1 MLAALH
7 ARYATH
13 LAELDRLMLDELAR
27 WRSADI
33 DRLWTLTQAQ
43 IERHGKRLRPLLAL
57 TMAEYLGGD
66 PRIAVRGAA
75 SVELYH
81 TASLILDDVQDH
93 SEIRRG
99 EPTVSASVSPS
110 TAVNVALFVRSLAY
124 HVIYGDTNGDPA
136 QRLRMHQ
143 ELDEA
148 ATHLILGQS
157 IDIGWH
163 EKWYPSYRQFPY
175 DRMIAGKSGALFGC
189 AAAIGACAAGA
200 GATVITAARD
210 YGIAFG
216 ALYQMVDDY
225 LDVFGDETI
234 LRRPRFDDFRE
245 GKMTGPL
252 ICLLSELRDQGRQH
266 DMDRVARALAGDHP
280 AGRDWDWL
288 LELMRQHD
296 VDGKLRKEISE
307 RATELAEP
315 AIDVRSSDP
324 ASFAE
329 LVELIVAP
337 ACRS

>member
-7 ARYATH
+7 ERYAPQ
-13 LAELDRLMLDELAR
+13 LAKLDELMLGELAR

-33 DRLWTLTQAQ
+33 DHLWSLTQAQ
-43 IERHGKRLRPLLAL
+43 IQRHGKRLRPLLSL
-57 TMAEYLGGD
+57 TMAEHLGGD
-66 PRIAVRGAA
+66 PGFAVPGAA

-99 EPTVSASVSPS
+99 EPTINASVSPS

-124 HVIYGDTNGDPA
+124 HLVNGCTDTDPA
-136 QRLRMHQ
+136 ERLRIHQ

-163 EKWYPSYRQFPY
+163 EKWYPTYGDFPY

-189 AAAIGACAAGA
+189 AAAIGACAAGS
-200 GATVITAARD
+200 GVATITSARD
-210 YGIAFG
+210 YGTAFG

-245 GKMTGPL
+245 GKMTGPV
-252 ICLLSELRDQGRQH
+252 ICLLSELRNQGLPQ
-266 DMDRVARALAGDHP
+266 DMDLVMRGLGGSSP
-280 AGRDWDWL
+280 AVRDWEWL
-288 LELMRQHD
+288 LGLMQQHD
-296 VDGKLRKEISE
+296 VAGKLRKEISE
-307 RATELAEP
+307 RAARLADP
-315 AIDVRSSDP
+315 AIDAGRRGP
-324 ASFAE
+324 ASFTE

-337 ACRS
+337 ACQA